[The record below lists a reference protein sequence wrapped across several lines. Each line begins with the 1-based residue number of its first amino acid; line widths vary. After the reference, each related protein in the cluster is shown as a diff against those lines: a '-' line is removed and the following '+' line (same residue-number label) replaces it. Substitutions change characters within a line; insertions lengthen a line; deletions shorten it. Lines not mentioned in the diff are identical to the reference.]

1 MLDIQPTLPERETQF
16 YEILQKIED
25 VIRRET
31 DSFLSVQQRTK
42 FTVFL
47 KTLLRE
53 KKYVFE
59 WMRERDIP
67 IPSVNIQPLERRSIY
82 TDCSILMMKDGK
94 LVIECYNVSFDDS
107 VQEEPFY
114 WQINRSFF
122 EPIDSDIEHL
132 LSMKVQDEET
142 FQAFLTYYQTL

>member
-1 MLDIQPTLPERETQF
+1 MLDIQPTLPEREIQF

-25 VIRRET
+25 VIRREE
-31 DSFLSVQQRTK
+31 SRIPEKHRTQ

-47 KTLLRE
+47 KTLIRE
-53 KKYVFE
+53 KKYAFE

-67 IPSVNIQPLERRSIY
+67 IPSVNIQPLERRSID

-107 VQEEPFY
+107 EPEEPFY

-122 EPIDSDIEHL
+122 EPVYSDIEHL
-132 LSMKVQDEET
+132 LSMKIQDEET

>member
-16 YEILQKIED
+16 YEILEKIEY
-25 VIRRET
+25 VIRREK
-31 DSFLSVQQRTK
+31 SRIPEKHRTQ

-53 KKYVFE
+53 KKFVFE

-67 IPSVNIQPLERRSIY
+67 IPSVNIQPLERRSID

-107 VQEEPFY
+107 EPEEPFY
-114 WQINRSFF
+114 WQMNRSFF
-122 EPIDSDIEHL
+122 EPVDSDIEHL
-132 LSMKVQDEET
+132 LSMKIQDEET